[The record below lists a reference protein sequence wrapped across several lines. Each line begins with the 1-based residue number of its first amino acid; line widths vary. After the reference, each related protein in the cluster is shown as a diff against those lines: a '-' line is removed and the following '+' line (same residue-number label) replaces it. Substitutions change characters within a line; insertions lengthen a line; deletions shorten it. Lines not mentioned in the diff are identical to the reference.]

1 MKRLIAIL
9 ICAIAVTMCE
19 TTNGDK
25 VYPTGKTVIYYAT
38 ITDYC
43 HPTEINYIDSKVEDG
58 KLLCQLYV
66 GMDYIASILD
76 VIEQNDNA
84 DRYIEMQA
92 VYKDYPKHPII
103 AEHWTVIGWK
113 FNHHCCVIIDNLV
126 GIEITALENWSENY
140 PKGSDLSGIFTFSYQ
155 SPKAYIESGFT
166 TDMDETFTCKVDEI
180 STSPIELLRCGM
192 TYLTTTE
199 LPTAERPYVNIKY
212 YFSNG
217 DILECQTLSNF
228 GLP

>member
-9 ICAIAVTMCE
+9 ICAIIVSMCS
-19 TTNGDK
+19 TNNSPI
-25 VYPTGKTVIYYAT
+25 YRTGKTALFYAT
-38 ITDYC
+38 ISDYC
-43 HPTEINYIDSKVEDG
+43 MPDRAYCSYCNKTNGEFMFAMQVVGESCATVYDV
-58 KLLCQLYV
+58 LY
-66 GMDYIASILD
+66 GEA
-76 VIEQNDNA
+76 NA
-84 DRYIEMQA
+84 ERYFEFQA
-92 VYKDYPKHPII
+92 RYNDYPKVPMFI
-103 AEHWTVIGWK
+103 EHWNIEGWISSEPYFVTVEDITK
-113 FNHHCCVIIDNLV
+113 
-126 GIEITALENWSENY
+126 IEITALENWNENY

-199 LPTAERPYVNIKY
+199 LPTAERSNVNIKY

-228 GLP
+228 VLP